1 MQWSQRDLQC
11 PLSDHPVIALH
22 SACAQIRG
30 GSSPTESEIIIDHI
44 SLWLAISLLQAV
56 SGRRFPLCF
65 DCDILQRARHKVVS
79 TECLCQAALLGLIT
93 PMLTASAAFW
103 SMPDRVIHVVL
114 VQQDYLTS
122 GCCVFAYSH
131 PRELTASRWPR
142 YFVPK
147 SSPELRPNETHHYQ
161 TRHQRVQLLVRY
173 VVLATLLCQVTELAQ

>member
-1 MQWSQRDLQC
+1 M
-11 PLSDHPVIALH
+11 IALH

-30 GSSPTESEIIIDHI
+30 GSSTTESEIIIDHI
-44 SLWLAISLLQAV
+44 SLWLAISLC
-56 SGRRFPLCF
+56 RRSQGDDSHCALT
-65 DCDILQRARHKVVS
+65 ATYYKVVS